1 VFAIIPHIPD
11 KPLQV
16 QERTF
21 RCKHIVIPD
30 TWTRVTR
37 VQTKKPTPGS
47 RVTCKEYVK
56 TVYSVMGRNY
66 LHCHVVTRQ
75 RRRPRAQ
82 RSIFLETEIVYNR
95 TCRVGSDP
103 KSVNGDNLPHINF
116 QQVMSPYPTTAHP
129 SHPTFQVPGQAKC
142 VASRKL
148 RSSSSSTSVRVSKS
162 TLITI
167 NTVRNS
173 KSVLINN
180 STSTAPQD
188 LNKQT
193 IRTAVALRSQLQQ

>member
-1 VFAIIPHIPD
+1 VKSQKKLRASREIAFYTIIA
-11 KPLQV
+11 L
-16 QERTF
+16 
-21 RCKHIVIPD
+21 
-30 TWTRVTR
+30 
-37 VQTKKPTPGS
+37 
-47 RVTCKEYVK
+47 Y
-56 TVYSVMGRNY
+56 TVLRIGILTN
-66 LHCHVVTRQ
+66 
-75 RRRPRAQ
+75 AQ
-82 RSIFLETEIVYNR
+82 RSVFLETEIAYNR
-95 TCRVGSDP
+95 TCRVDSDP
-103 KSVNGDNLPHINF
+103 KSVNGDKLPHINF

-142 VASRKL
+142 VPSRKL

-188 LNKQT
+188 LNKQP
-193 IRTAVALRSQLQQ
+193 IKTAVALRSQLQQ